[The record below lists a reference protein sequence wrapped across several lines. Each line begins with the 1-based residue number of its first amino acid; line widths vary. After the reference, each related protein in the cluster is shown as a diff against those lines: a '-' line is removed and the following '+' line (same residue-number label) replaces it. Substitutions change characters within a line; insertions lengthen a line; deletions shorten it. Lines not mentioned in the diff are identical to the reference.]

1 MISKTELQQLLKKAN
16 PVLGNALLG
25 AVKDARRRHHE
36 TVEFDHLLNQ
46 ILGLEPGDIHAI
58 LHYYDISV
66 ETLKHQVIRMLGAY
80 PRTIGASPQLS
91 NELSKA
97 VEASWTHTKKWGQEQ
112 IRTGNLLFAYLAQNM
127 DRDTLVLR
135 TLSGIDLGELQMN
148 FLTIVAESS
157 ENRETKLT
165 EALAEQKEAAG
176 QPGRAAAA
184 GSGDAISRFCQ
195 DFTEL
200 ARNNNFDP
208 VFGRDHE
215 IQMMLDIL
223 ARRRKNNPI
232 LVGEAGT
239 GKTAIVEG
247 LASRIARGDVPR
259 PFRGARLISLDVG
272 LLQAGAGV
280 KGEFENRLKD
290 LINEVRNSP
299 QMTILFIDEA
309 HNLIGAGGR
318 EGSGDAA
325 NLLKPALARG
335 ELRAIAATTW
345 SEYKKYFEKDP
356 ALTRRFLP
364 ILVEEPAED
373 VAITM
378 IRGLRSHYERDHGVR
393 ILDDAC
399 VAAVVFG
406 HRYVPGRNLPDAA
419 VDLIDTAAAKI
430 KNITESKPPQIDL
443 LERELADEELAL
455 ATLRKE
461 FDEGRKGLVDQIKH
475 REASCEEM
483 RQRIAVLTEQW
494 NKERTILDET
504 NAIREDLLKRNEL
517 LAHAHEKPDEINL
530 EEVHAGIGELNE
542 RLDKLIAELK
552 AVQGNSPLLKLE
564 VDRQIIARI
573 VSEQT
578 GIPVERMEKDDL
590 LAEITALP
598 KQIEERIRG
607 QRYAVNRVSEALTNY
622 YANLNNPASPIG
634 VFLCL
639 GPSGTGKTELGVTLA
654 DLVFGGPHHLS
665 KINMSEYSEQFT
677 TTRLIGS
684 PPGYVG
690 YGEGGV
696 LTEAVRQRPYSVVL
710 LDEVEKA
717 HKAVWE
723 LFYDVFDRGELRD
736 GEGRPINFRNTLLFL
751 TSNLGTDIIMD
762 WFERQ
767 RGKMDSITIDGLQK
781 LTAPPAAEQ
790 PGLPLPFDAT
800 AYRDLE
806 TELRTSVEK
815 VFTAPLLNRM
825 TILPFLPLSSEILRE
840 IVKMKLQALSARI
853 TKQKDVG
860 VKYEEQVIR
869 WIQVRSDAVT
879 MGARLIDHLIE
890 RRLLPLIA
898 RHFLTFPVDASLPE
912 AVWLSVRDDDIIVS
926 DEPPAGAVVLGGERL
941 EPTDSEAE
949 AAGIDE

>member
-1 MISKTELQQLLKKAN
+1 MMSTTALQQLLKRVN
-16 PVLGNALLG
+16 PVLGNALLE

-46 ILGLEPGDIHAI
+46 ILGREPGDVHVI
-58 LHYYDISV
+58 LHYFDISV
-66 ETLKHQVIRMLGAY
+66 ESVKHQILRMLGAY
-80 PRTIGASPQLS
+80 PRVMGAAPKLS
-91 NELSKA
+91 DDLSKA
-97 VEASWTHTKKWGQEQ
+97 VEAAWTHAKKWGQEQ
-112 IRTGNLLFAYLAQNM
+112 IRTGNLLFGYLAQNM
-127 DRDTLVLR
+127 DRDNPVLR
-135 TLSGIDLGELQMN
+135 ALSGINLGELQTS
-148 FLTIVAESS
+148 FLTIVADSS

-165 EALAEQKEAAG
+165 EVIDEHSKSA
-176 QPGRAAAA
+176 QPGVPAA
-184 GSGDAISRFCQ
+184 GSAGDAISRFCQ
-195 DFTEL
+195 DFTER

-232 LVGEAGT
+232 IVGEAGT

-247 LASRIARGDVPR
+247 LAIRIAHNDVPR
-259 PFRGARLISLDVG
+259 PFRGARLVSLDVG

-364 ILVEEPAED
+364 ILIEEPHEE
-373 VAITM
+373 VAVTM
-378 IRGLRSHYERDHGVR
+378 IRGLRPHYERDHGVR

-399 VAAVVFG
+399 VAAVVLG
-406 HRYVPGRNLPDAA
+406 HRYVPGRHLPDSA

-443 LERELADEELAL
+443 LERELADDELTL

-461 FDEGRKGLVDQIKH
+461 FEEGRKGLEGQIKGK
-475 REASCEEM
+475 EAACATIKD
-483 RQRIAVLTEQW
+483 RLLTLNEQW
-494 NKERTILDET
+494 NKERTLLDEM
-504 NAIREDLLKRNEL
+504 NAVREDLLKRNET
-517 LAHAHEKPDEINL
+517 LAKALIKPE
-530 EEVHAGIGELNE
+530 ELNRE
-542 RLDKLIAELK
+542 EIQQELIDLTQRLDRFSADLK
-552 AVQGNSPLLKLE
+552 AVQGSAPLLKLE
-564 VDRQIIARI
+564 VDRQIIAKI

-578 GIPVERMEKDDL
+578 GIPVERMEKDDMQ
-590 LAEITALP
+590 AEAAALP
-598 KQIEERIRG
+598 HRLEERIRG
-607 QRYAVNRVSEALTNY
+607 QRYAINRVSESLTNY
-622 YANLNNPASPIG
+622 YANLNNPSAPIG

-639 GPSGTGKTELGVTLA
+639 GSSGTGKTELGVALA
-654 DLVFGGPHHLS
+654 DIVFGGSHHLT
-665 KINMSEYSEQFT
+665 KLNMSEYSEQFT

-690 YGEGGV
+690 YGEGGI

-717 HKAVWE
+717 HRAVWE
-723 LFYDVFDRGELRD
+723 IFYDVFDRGALRD
-736 GEGRPINFRNTLLFL
+736 GEGRPINFRNTLLLL
-751 TSNLGTDIIMD
+751 TSNLGSDIIIE
-762 WFERQ
+762 WFEKQ
-767 RGKMDSITIDGLQK
+767 RTKIERISLDALQKGPADQASQLTTGLQ
-781 LTAPPAAEQ
+781 
-790 PGLPLPFDAT
+790 LPFDLKT
-800 AYRDLE
+800 YRDLE
-806 TELRTSVEK
+806 NDLRRSVEK

-825 TILPFLPLSSEILRE
+825 TILPFLPLAPDIIKSI
-840 IVKMKLQALSARI
+840 IVMKLHALSNRVHTQRKVAI
-853 TKQKDVG
+853 TFDD
-860 VKYEEQVIR
+860 QVIAWVQER
-869 WIQVRSDAVT
+869 TDALT
-879 MGARLIDHLIE
+879 MGARLIDHILE
-890 RRLLPLIA
+890 RRILPLIA
-898 RHFLTFPVDASLPE
+898 RRFLALPPDALLPE
-912 AVWLSVRDDDIIVS
+912 TFRL
-926 DEPPAGAVVLGGERL
+926 AVVNNDIVVE
-941 EPTDSEAE
+941 DNSELRTE
-949 AAGIDE
+949 SSTP